1 MGAAD
6 KPLDGAGLAVVN
18 GIISG
23 RYVPNSRKINGKA
36 LSADISL
43 TASDVGARPSTWTP
57 TAANV
62 GAVPT
67 GRKVNGKPLSAD
79 ISLTASDVGAAAMSQ
94 VNAAVTVMGE
104 TKQDKLTGAAGHVV
118 GFNTQGQAGAI
129 PGFKITYEAETKT
142 VKIGGAV

>member
-23 RYVPNSRKINGKA
+23 RY
-36 LSADISL
+36 
-43 TASDVGARPSTWTP
+43 
-57 TAANV
+57 
-62 GAVPT
+62 VPT